1 MVCSG
6 SRSASVAVG
15 GAHYADAVL
24 IAISNTPRDY
34 AWGSP
39 TLLPDLEG
47 REPTGAPEAEVWFG
61 DHPGSPAAVH
71 DGTDRTLDEWLPAAA
86 AERGVPA
93 KLPYL
98 LKLLAAGAPLSIQV
112 HPSKEQAV
120 EGFAREE
127 RAGIPRDAAERNYKD
142 DNHKPEVIV
151 ALSDTF
157 TALAGLRDLERTRAL
172 VDALGDAPA
181 VRTLR
186 SRLAD
191 GDALRSAIGW
201 LLGEAERAD
210 IEQIVDAAASAEVP
224 EFAAELALTR
234 SLNAAYPADPGIVVA
249 LLMNLVELRR
259 GEAIF
264 VPAGVLHAY
273 VAGLGVEIMAAS
285 DNVLRGGLTPKHI
298 DVSELLSLVDFR
310 PAEPPVLRPAAT
322 GGTAEVFAPGIDD
335 FALGHLGAG
344 AEGRVDLRGV
354 AIALG
359 VAGETVLT
367 GASGQSITVRPG
379 QAALVTPDESPLVA
393 DGGGEVFVAMPGA

>member
-1 MVCSG
+1 M
-6 SRSASVAVG
+6 
-15 GAHYADAVL
+15 L
-24 IAISNTPRDY
+24 IALSNTPRDY

-39 TLLPDLEG
+39 TLIADLEG

-61 DHPGSPAAVH
+61 DHPGSPAEVH
-71 DGTDRTLDEWLPAAA
+71 DGSGRTLDAWLPSVAADQ
-86 AERGVPA
+86 GVPT

-120 EGFAREE
+120 AGFAREE
-127 RAGIPRDAAERNYKD
+127 KAGVPRDAGERNYKD

-157 TALAGLRDLERTRAL
+157 TALAGLRDLDRTRAL

-181 VRTLR
+181 VRALR
-186 SRLAD
+186 AHLSAD
-191 GDALRSAIGW
+191 DAAAALRSAIGW
-201 LLGEAERAD
+201 LLGGAERAE
-210 IEQIVDAAASAEVP
+210 IEEIVDAASSADASG
-224 EFAAELALTR
+224 FDAELALTR
-234 SLNAAYPADPGIVVA
+234 SLHSAYPADPGIVVA

-298 DVSELLSLVDFR
+298 DVEELLGLVDFR
-310 PAEPPVLRPAAT
+310 PAEPPFLRPS
-322 GGTAEVFAPGIDD
+322 TAGDGAELFAPGIAD
-335 FALGHLGAG
+335 FALGHLEAG
-344 AEGRVDLRGV
+344 VRAQLDLGGV
-354 AIALG
+354 SIALG
-359 VAGETVLT
+359 VAGETTLT
-367 GASGQSITVRPG
+367 GASGASLTVRPG
-379 QAALVTPDESPLVA
+379 QAALVTPDETPLVS

>member
-1 MVCSG
+1 
-6 SRSASVAVG
+6 
-15 GAHYADAVL
+15 VL

-310 PAEPPVLRPAAT
+310 PAEPPFLRPAAT

>member
-1 MVCSG
+1 MIV
-6 SRSASVAVG
+6 
-15 GAHYADAVL
+15 
-24 IAISNTPRDY
+24 AISNTPRDY

-39 TLLPDLEG
+39 TLIADLEG
-47 REPTGAPEAEVWFG
+47 REPSGAPEAEIWFG
-61 DHPGSPAAVH
+61 DHPGSPSAVH
-71 DGTDRTLDEWLPAAA
+71 DGTDRTLDAWLPAAA
-86 AERGVPA
+86 AAHDELPA

-127 RAGIPRDAAERNYKD
+127 AAGVPRDAGSRNYKD

-151 ALSDTF
+151 ALSETF
-157 TALAGLRDLERTRAL
+157 TALAGLRDIVRTRAL

-186 SRLAD
+186 AHLATD
-191 GDALRSAIGW
+191 DAAAALRRTIGW
-201 LLGEAERAD
+201 LLGEADAAEIA
-210 IEQIVDAAASAEVP
+210 QIVDAAASTDSA
-224 EFAAELALTR
+224 EFAAELELTR
-234 SLNAAYPADPGIVVA
+234 SLHTAYPSDPGIVVA

-298 DVSELLSLVDFR
+298 DVAELLALVDFR
-310 PAEPPVLRPAAT
+310 PAEPPYLRATPA
-322 GGTAEVFAPGIDD
+322 GEGAEVFAPGIAD
-335 FALGHLGAG
+335 FALGRLGAG
-344 AEGRVDLRGV
+344 EAANLELNGIS
-354 AIALG
+354 IALG
-359 VAGETVLT
+359 VAGSATVT
-367 GASGQSITVRPG
+367 GASGAAVTLAPG
-379 QAALVTPDESPLVA
+379 QAALITPEESPLTS
-393 DGGGEVFVAMPGA
+393 DGAGEVFVAMPGA

>member
-1 MVCSG
+1 MLV
-6 SRSASVAVG
+6 
-15 GAHYADAVL
+15 
-24 IAISNTPRDY
+24 AISNTPRDY

-39 TLLPDLEG
+39 TLIADLEG

-61 DHPGSPAAVH
+61 DHPGSPAEVH
-71 DGTDRTLDEWLPAAA
+71 DGSDRTLDAWLPAEAA
-86 AERGVPA
+86 GHGVPA

-112 HPSKEQAV
+112 HPSKDQAV

-127 RAGIPRDAAERNYKD
+127 AAGVPRDAGSRNYKD

-157 TALAGLRDLERTRAL
+157 TALAGLRDIARTRAL
-172 VDALGDAPA
+172 VAALGDAPA
-181 VRTLR
+181 VTALR
-186 SRLAD
+186 ERLAAD
-191 GDALRSAIGW
+191 DASAALRSTIGW
-201 LLGEAERAD
+201 LLGDADAAEIA
-210 IEQIVDAAASAEVP
+210 EIVDAAAAAAAHSD
-224 EFAAELALTR
+224 EFAAELALAG
-234 SLNAAYPADPGIVVA
+234 SLHSAYPADPGIVVA

-298 DVSELLSLVDFR
+298 DVAELLSLVDFR
-310 PAEPPVLRPAAT
+310 PAEPPFLPPTVAD
-322 GGTAEVFAPGIDD
+322 GVEVFAPGIAD
-335 FALGHLGAG
+335 FALGHLLPGA
-344 AEGRVDLRGV
+344 AAPLELRGV

-359 VAGETVLT
+359 ISGETVLT
-367 GASGQSITVRPG
+367 GAAGGTVTLTAG
-379 QAALVTPDESPLVA
+379 QAALITPDESPVST

>member
-1 MVCSG
+1 M
-6 SRSASVAVG
+6 
-15 GAHYADAVL
+15 L
-24 IAISNTPRDY
+24 IALSNTPRDY

-39 TLLPDLEG
+39 TLLADLEG

-61 DHPGSPAAVH
+61 DHPGSPAEVH
-71 DGTDRTLDEWLPAAA
+71 DGSGRTLDAWLPAAA
-86 AERGVPA
+86 AEHDVPA

-112 HPSKEQAV
+112 HPSKQQAV

-127 RAGIPRDAAERNYKD
+127 AAGVARDAAERNYKD

-157 TALAGLRDLERTRAL
+157 TALAGLRDLARTRAL
-172 VDALGDAPA
+172 VDLLGDAPA
-181 VRTLR
+181 VAALR
-186 SRLAD
+186 AHLGGDDPA
-191 GDALRSAIGW
+191 DALRSAIGW
-201 LLGEAERAD
+201 LLGEADPAA
-210 IEQIVDAAASAEVP
+210 IEQIVDAAASAES
-224 EFAAELALTR
+224 EEYAAELALTR
-234 SLNAAYPADPGIVVA
+234 SLHTAYPADPGIVVA

-298 DVSELLSLVDFR
+298 DVDELLSLVDFR
-310 PAEPPVLRPAAT
+310 PAEPPFLRAT
-322 GGTAEVFAPGIDD
+322 PSGADAEVFAPDVED
-335 FALGHLGAG
+335 FALGHLAAGGAT
-344 AEGRVDLRGV
+344 ELPLTGV

-359 VAGETVLT
+359 VAGRTTVS
-367 GASGQSITVRPG
+367 GASGSRLVLEPG
-379 QAALVTPDESPLVA
+379 QAALVTADESPLA
-393 DGGGEVFVAMPGA
+393 TDGGGEVFVAMPGD

>member
-1 MVCSG
+1 MLTP
-6 SRSASVAVG
+6 
-15 GAHYADAVL
+15 VL
-24 IAISNTPRDY
+24 VAISNTPRDY

-39 TLLPDLEG
+39 TLIADLEG

-61 DHPGSPAAVH
+61 DHPGSPAEVH
-71 DGTDRTLDEWLPAAA
+71 DGSDRTLDAWLPAEAA
-86 AERGVPA
+86 AHGVPA

-112 HPSKEQAV
+112 HPSKDQAV

-127 RAGIPRDAAERNYKD
+127 AAGVPRDAGSRNYKD

-157 TALAGLRDLERTRAL
+157 TALAGLRDIARTRAL
-172 VDALGDAPA
+172 VAALGDAPA
-181 VRTLR
+181 VTALR
-186 SRLAD
+186 EHLAAD
-191 GDALRSAIGW
+191 DASAALRSTIGW
-201 LLGEAERAD
+201 LLGDADAAEIA
-210 IEQIVDAAASAEVP
+210 EIVDAAAAAHSD
-224 EFAAELALTR
+224 EFAAELALAG
-234 SLNAAYPADPGIVVA
+234 SLHSAYPADPGIVVA

-298 DVSELLSLVDFR
+298 DVAELLSLVDFR
-310 PAEPPVLRPAAT
+310 PAEPPFLPPTVAD
-322 GGTAEVFAPGIDD
+322 GVEVFAPGIAD
-335 FALGHLGAG
+335 FALGHLLPGA
-344 AEGRVDLRGV
+344 AAALELRGV

-359 VAGETVLT
+359 VSGETVLT
-367 GASGQSITVRPG
+367 GAAGGTVTLTAG
-379 QAALVTPDESPLVA
+379 QAALITPDESPVST

>member
-1 MVCSG
+1 MLTP
-6 SRSASVAVG
+6 
-15 GAHYADAVL
+15 VL
-24 IAISNTPRDY
+24 VAISNTPRDY

-39 TLLPDLEG
+39 TLIADLEG
-47 REPTGAPEAEVWFG
+47 REPSGAPEAEVWLG
-61 DHPGSPAAVH
+61 DHPGSPAVVH
-71 DGTDRTLDEWLPAAA
+71 DGTDRTLDAWLPAVA
-86 AERGVPA
+86 AEQDVPA

-127 RAGIPRDAAERNYKD
+127 AAGIPRDAGSRNYKD

-157 TALAGLRDLERTRAL
+157 IALAGLRDISRTRAL

-181 VRTLR
+181 VATLR
-186 SRLAD
+186 AHLSA
-191 GDALRSAIGW
+191 GDAAGALRATIGW
-201 LLGEAERAD
+201 LLGDAGAAEIA
-210 IEQIVDAAASAEVP
+210 QIVDAAASTESAA
-224 EFAAELALTR
+224 FAAELELTR
-234 SLNAAYPADPGIVVA
+234 SLHTAYPADPGIVVA

-298 DVSELLSLVDFR
+298 DVAELLALVDFR
-310 PAEPPVLRPAAT
+310 PAEPPYLRPTPA
-322 GGTAEVFAPGIDD
+322 GDSEVFAPGIAD
-335 FALGHLGAG
+335 FALGHL
-344 AEGRVDLRGV
+344 AEGAAAHLDLRGV

-359 VAGETVLT
+359 VAGSATLT
-367 GASGQSITVRPG
+367 GASGAAVTLAPG
-379 QAALVTPDESPLVA
+379 EAALVTPDESPLTS
-393 DGGGEVFVAMPGA
+393 DGAGEVFVAMPGA

>member
-1 MVCSG
+1 M
-6 SRSASVAVG
+6 
-15 GAHYADAVL
+15 L

-39 TLLPDLEG
+39 TLIADLEG

-61 DHPGSPAAVH
+61 DHPGSPAEVH
-71 DGTDRTLDEWLPAAA
+71 DGSDRTLDEWLPAAA
-86 AERGVPA
+86 AEQGVPE

-112 HPSKEQAV
+112 HPSKEQAG

-127 RAGIPRDAAERNYKD
+127 KAGVPRDAGERNYKD

-157 TALAGLRDLERTRAL
+157 TALAGLRDLERTRTL

-181 VRTLR
+181 VRALR
-186 SRLAD
+186 DRLSGD
-191 GDALRSAIGW
+191 DALRSAIGW
-201 LLGEAERAD
+201 LLGGAERAE
-210 IEQIVDAAASAEVP
+210 IEEIVDAAASAEAP
-224 EFAAELALTR
+224 QFAAELALTR
-234 SLNAAYPADPGIVVA
+234 SLHSAYPADPGIVVA

-298 DVSELLSLVDFR
+298 DVEELLGLVDFR
-310 PAEPPVLRPAAT
+310 PAEPPFLRPTAS
-322 GGTAEVFAPGIDD
+322 GENAEVFAPGIAD
-335 FALGHLGAG
+335 FALGHLEAD
-344 AEGRVDLRGV
+344 APGRLELSGV

-359 VAGETVLT
+359 VAGEAVLT
-367 GASGQSITVRPG
+367 GASGKTIAVRPG
-379 QAALVTPDESPLVA
+379 EAALITPDESPLA
-393 DGGGEVFVAMPGA
+393 SDGGGEVFVAMPGA

>member
-1 MVCSG
+1 MLV
-6 SRSASVAVG
+6 
-15 GAHYADAVL
+15 
-24 IAISNTPRDY
+24 AISNTPRDY

-39 TLLPDLEG
+39 TLIADLEG
-47 REPTGAPEAEVWFG
+47 REPTGAPEAEIWFG
-61 DHPGSPAAVH
+61 DHPGSPAEVH
-71 DGTDRTLDEWLPAAA
+71 DGTARTLDAWLPAAA
-86 AERGVPA
+86 ADHDVPA

-127 RAGIPRDAAERNYKD
+127 AAGVPRDAGSRNYKD

-157 TALAGLRDLERTRAL
+157 TALAGLRDISRTRAL

-181 VRTLR
+181 V
-186 SRLAD
+186 A
-191 GDALRSAIGW
+191 ALRAHLAHDDASAALRATIGW
-201 LLGEAERAD
+201 LLGEADAAE
-210 IEQIVDAAASAEVP
+210 ISQIVDAAASTASTD
-224 EFAAELALTR
+224 FAAELKLTR
-234 SLNAAYPADPGIVVA
+234 SLHTAYPADPGIVVA

-273 VAGLGVEIMAAS
+273 VEGLGVEIMAAS

-298 DVSELLSLVDFR
+298 DVAELLALVDFR
-310 PAEPPVLRPAAT
+310 PAEPPYLRPTAT
-322 GGTAEVFAPGIDD
+322 GQGAEVFAPGIAD
-335 FALGHLGAG
+335 FALGHLAAG
-344 AEGRVDLRGV
+344 EAARLDLRGI

-359 VAGETVLT
+359 VSGSTTVT
-367 GASGQSITVRPG
+367 GASGESVTLEPG
-379 QAALVTPDESPLVA
+379 QAALVTPDESPLSS
-393 DGGGEVFVAMPGA
+393 DGAGEVFVAMPGA

>member
-1 MVCSG
+1 M
-6 SRSASVAVG
+6 
-15 GAHYADAVL
+15 L

-39 TLLPDLEG
+39 TLIADLEG

-61 DHPGSPAAVH
+61 DHPGSPAEVH
-71 DGTDRTLDEWLPAAA
+71 DGSDRTLDEWLPAVASA
-86 AERGVPA
+86 HGVPA

-127 RAGIPRDAAERNYKD
+127 RAGVPRDAGQRNYKD

-181 VRTLR
+181 VQALR
-186 SRLAD
+186 SHLAGD
-191 GDALRSAIGW
+191 DALRSAIGW
-201 LLGEAERAD
+201 LLGGAERAE
-210 IEQIVDAAASAEVP
+210 IEEIVDAAASAEAP
-224 EFAAELALTR
+224 GFAAELALTR
-234 SLNAAYPADPGIVVA
+234 SLHTAYPADPGIVVA

-298 DVSELLSLVDFR
+298 DVDELLGLVDFR
-310 PAEPPVLRPAAT
+310 PAEPPFLRP
-322 GGTAEVFAPGIDD
+322 TAVGENAEIFAPGIAD
-335 FALGHLGAG
+335 FALGHLEAG
-344 AEGRVDLRGV
+344 SEARLELRGV
-354 AIALG
+354 SIALG

-367 GASGQSITVRPG
+367 GASGQRVTVRPG
-379 QAALVTPDESPLVA
+379 QAALVTPEESPLVS

>member
-1 MVCSG
+1 M
-6 SRSASVAVG
+6 
-15 GAHYADAVL
+15 L
-24 IAISNTPRDY
+24 IPISNTPRDY

-39 TLLPDLEG
+39 TLIADLEG

-61 DHPGSPAAVH
+61 DHPGSPARVH
-71 DGTDRTLDEWLPAAA
+71 DGSERTLDEWLPAVS
-86 AERGVPA
+86 AEQGVPA

-120 EGFAREE
+120 DGYAREE
-127 RAGIPRDAAERNYKD
+127 SAGVPRDAGERNYKD

-151 ALSDTF
+151 ALSETF
-157 TALAGLRDLERTRAL
+157 TALAGLRDIERTRAL
-172 VDALGDAPA
+172 VAGLGDAPA

-186 SRLAD
+186 THLSAD
-191 GDALRSAIGW
+191 DPADALRASIGW
-201 LLGEAERAD
+201 LLGEADAAAIGE
-210 IEQIVDAAASAEVP
+210 IVDAAASADP
-224 EFAAELALTR
+224 GEFAAELALTR
-234 SLNAAYPADPGIVVA
+234 SLHTAYPADPGIVVA

-298 DVSELLSLVDFR
+298 DVDELLALVDFR
-310 PAEPPVLRPAAT
+310 PAEPPFLRPTAA
-322 GGTAEVFAPGIDD
+322 GEGAEVFAPGIAD
-335 FALGHLGAG
+335 FSLGHLAAQASGSL
-344 AEGRVDLRGV
+344 DLRGV

-359 VAGETVLT
+359 VAGEATIT
-367 GASGQSITVRPG
+367 GASGAHVTLRPG
-379 QAALVTPDESPLVA
+379 EAALVTPEESPLSS
-393 DGGGEVFVAMPGA
+393 DGRGEVFVAMPGD